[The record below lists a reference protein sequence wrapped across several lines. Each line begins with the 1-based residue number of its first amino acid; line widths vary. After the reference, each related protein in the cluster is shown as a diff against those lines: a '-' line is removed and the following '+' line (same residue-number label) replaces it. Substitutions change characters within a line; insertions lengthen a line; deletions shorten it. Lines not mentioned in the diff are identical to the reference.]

1 SIPVKPDFFEQF
13 MNGSRHPGGS
23 NALPIGPPAPGRPRE
38 TRHQGWETMA
48 DMKTMRDKV
57 SFWREPS
64 MRQVARDYPWGVA
77 LVFLLGVVFW
87 FGIVGPL
94 LD

>member
-1 SIPVKPDFFEQF
+1 
-13 MNGSRHPGGS
+13 
-23 NALPIGPPAPGRPRE
+23 
-38 TRHQGWETMA
+38 MA
-48 DMKTMRDKV
+48 DMKTTRDKV

-64 MRQVARDYPWGVA
+64 MRKVARDYPWGVA